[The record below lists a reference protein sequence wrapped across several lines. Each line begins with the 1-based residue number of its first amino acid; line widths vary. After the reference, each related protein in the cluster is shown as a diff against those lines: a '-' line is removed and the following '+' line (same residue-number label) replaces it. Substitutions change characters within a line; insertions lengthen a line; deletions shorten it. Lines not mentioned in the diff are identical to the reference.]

1 MRATKQLVNGI
12 RVYSRHSSDCNRDAA
27 NVKCECPKWIQ
38 YQLGKKQIR
47 ESANTRY
54 FAQAVKFAEKKSR
67 ELSGEVTATPKGVTV
82 EQAVADWLKHR
93 AQDGMQNAKARLMTD
108 KLKVFCSQQGIV
120 LLSTITRAHLNAFK
134 LTLPFRSG
142 NSNSMRTHLSVLGAF
157 FTWAVDEGGILTA
170 NPFPRFKLEFTP
182 KKVAPPEDKEIAR
195 VLANPSVRLFAS
207 LMRWSGMAIIDAA
220 TLKRSA
226 LVGNLITSS
235 RTKTDKSFRVRIPVW
250 LAKELHALPPV
261 NATHFFWDGK
271 ILAKSVT
278 RHYRDLLRDAFE
290 QAGVKM
296 TPHKFRHYF
305 ISTELSTGTS
315 AEDVSKMVG
324 TSPTEIRKTYE
335 HWIKPAMDRLD
346 AEQTRSWLAQGLDK
360 DGNPNVAVQ

>member
-12 RVYSRHSSDCNRDAA
+12 RVYSRHSADCGREPAY
-27 NVKCECPKWIQ
+27 VKCECPKWIQ
-38 YQLGKKQIR
+38 YQLGGKQIR
-47 ESANTRY
+47 EAAGTRS
-54 FAQAVKFAEKKSR
+54 FGQAAKFAERKAK
-67 ELSGEVTATPKGVTV
+67 ELSGEAAPTPEKGVTIK
-82 EQAVADWLKHR
+82 EAVDKWLASRK
-93 AQDGMQNAKARLMTD
+93 QEEIQNVKARLMTD
-108 KLKVFCSQQGIV
+108 KLKTFCDEQGIV
-120 LLSTITRAHLNAFK
+120 LISTITRAHLSAFK
-134 LTLPFRSG
+134 STLPFKSG
-142 NSNSMRTHLSVLGAF
+142 NSNSMRTHLSVLGGF
-157 FTWAVDEGGILTA
+157 FTWAVEEGGLLAA
-170 NPFPRFKLEFTP
+170 NPFPKFNIKFKP
-182 KKVAPPEDKEIAR
+182 KKVAPPDDEEIAR

-235 RTKTDKSFRVRIPVW
+235 RTKTDKSFRVRIPMW

-261 NATHFFWDGK
+261 NATYFFWDGK
-271 ILAKSVT
+271 MLAKSVT

-324 TSPTEIRKTYE
+324 TSPAEVRKTYE
-335 HWIKPAMDRLD
+335 HWIKDAMDRLD
-346 AEQTRSWLAQGLDK
+346 DVQALSWKRRGLDEN
-360 DGNPNVAVQ
+360 GNPKV